1 MPDASQKDTCSPI
14 PEEPEYPYQD
24 PDKGSGGISS
34 CESPQVREM
43 HLQEALK
50 AFQIAAEHD
59 GPPLTDE
66 EIIAAL
72 DSAGKAVQAEEIT
85 DKLKSVVLHKSRPYE
100 RLAAEMSANE
110 IRAKEEE
117 EGFVLLAMYGPKRTM
132 DVLEQAIVDADA
144 QELPVC
150 VITKDIFQDDAMASP
165 AKAKEM
171 GIKVGM
177 AISRSR

>member
-50 AFQIAAEHD
+50 AFQKMHLQEALKAFQIAAEHD

-66 EIIAAL
+66 QIIAAL
-72 DSAGKAVQAEEIT
+72 DNAGKAVQG
-85 DKLKSVVLHKSRPYE
+85 RPYE

-150 VITKDIFQDDAMASP
+150 VITKDIFQDDAMVSP